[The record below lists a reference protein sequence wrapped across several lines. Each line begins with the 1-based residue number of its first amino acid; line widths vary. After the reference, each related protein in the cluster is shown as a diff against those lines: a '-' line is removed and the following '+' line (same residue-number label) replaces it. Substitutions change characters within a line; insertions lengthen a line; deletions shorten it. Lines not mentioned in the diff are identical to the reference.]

1 LVERFGG
8 KVKKTWKD
16 YLTDL
21 CDKLP
26 SVGIDPTEFQKA
38 MKHLPE
44 ERLTSE
50 TYAKLSNRAKYG
62 ISEIT
67 VGLSFLHRD
76 LCTIRNAGKSSKSHS
91 RLVKQIDVIFPLY
104 KKALKQFNTWEQKGY
119 PHV

>member
-1 LVERFGG
+1 M

-16 YLTDL
+16 YSTDL

-50 TYAKLSNRAKYG
+50 TYAKLSTEL
-62 ISEIT
+62 ST
-67 VGLSFLHRD
+67 VSQR
-76 LCTIRNAGKSSKSHS
+76 SP
-91 RLVKQIDVIFPLY
+91 LV
-104 KKALKQFNTWEQKGY
+104 
-119 PHV
+119 